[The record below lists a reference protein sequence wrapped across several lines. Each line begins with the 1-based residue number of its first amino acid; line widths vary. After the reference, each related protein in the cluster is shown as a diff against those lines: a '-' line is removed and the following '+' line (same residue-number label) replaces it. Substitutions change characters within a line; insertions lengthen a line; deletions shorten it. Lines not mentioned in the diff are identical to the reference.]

1 MRFAAIVASAAAVL
15 TLVGCAGSPGAP
27 SNSSAPADSV
37 GYFRVADVNVHG
49 RSIPCVTWKYVNV
62 GGLSCDWSQA
72 R

>member
-1 MRFAAIVASAAAVL
+1 MRFAAIAASAAAVL
-15 TLVGCAGSPGAP
+15 VLAGCSGTS
-27 SNSSAPADSV
+27 SNQSNPAEDA

-49 RSIPCVTWKYVNV
+49 RNIPCVTWKYSNV

>member
-1 MRFAAIVASAAAVL
+1 MRFAAIFASAAVVL
-15 TLVGCAGSPGAP
+15 ALAGCVGPGNTSNQANPAGDA
-27 SNSSAPADSV
+27 

-49 RSIPCVTWKYVNV
+49 RSIPCVTWKYANV